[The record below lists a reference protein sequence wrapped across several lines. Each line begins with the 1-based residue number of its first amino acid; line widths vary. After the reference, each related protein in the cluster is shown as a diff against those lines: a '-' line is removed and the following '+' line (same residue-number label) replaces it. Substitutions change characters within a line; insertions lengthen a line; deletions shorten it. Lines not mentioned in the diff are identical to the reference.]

1 MTPDNPT
8 PDAVPV
14 NPVVPPQTPVTS
26 TDAPAQVVLPEQK
39 PAEDP
44 FQRLQKKTVT
54 VPQQLGSVQGAQV
67 KKGSRISPK
76 FFLIGCGVFFL
87 FFLGIVYAGL
97 YYAVTS
103 SEFLQTIGLAIEDVK
118 NILIIFAVLFFGILF
133 FVGFYVLVLNVY
145 RLVTVK
151 ERKLVHG
158 IGTVFGV
165 IILAMTIVLGTLSIT
180 RIRALSGA
188 TQIQT
193 DQLALPYVVT
203 KDKAIWVNEGVPLIA
218 PMKMKYQLNKDQ
230 FDRNILPEL
239 AGNQVASFILDCGNG
254 QQLEGNNQMHLSAN
268 SYFPEHCLYMNKG
281 DYTIKL
287 EVSYFNK
294 ATNESQTK
302 TYELYTL
309 TIPAEISLSTLDDK
323 PVLND
328 KKTEYI
334 LGVAPVTA
342 QVRAQRLFTDLSLD
356 TDTIVWDTDGDGAPD
371 VNNNASFD
379 LPLTTSKLHT
389 INYKLPG
396 LPTKFKDTWLT
407 FDLRVLESTLAKC
420 DLQIEEIEGKKYRF
434 KAQFDELVTV
444 SKYTYLIYDTQLD
457 TLVDKID
464 ANKETITYAFRQWG
478 QYEISMMYFT
488 PEAQKWSCNAK
499 DLTVGFTGNQVDF
512 TLKYKQDASA
522 PFVSISGSSDVQLDE
537 PNQTIKV
544 SIVPATLEFTIT
556 DIFPDKTAKV
566 AVYFDGKQIFEER
579 SNVYELNVWTL
590 GKKQLEFR
598 VTTAQGKESSQEY
611 TIDISRASVSALI
624 KAEPLVGE
632 DPLEVVLDASVS
644 PLYDEEDEIV
654 YFTRD
659 FGDGNTLQNVSQ
671 GKVTHTYV
679 FDQTK
684 QQGEY
689 YPSVTVKTRKWFTD
703 TYRVKEPIVVKRKQ
717 KVIDISLDSHPTQ
730 QAQVGDTVQVSVE
743 TDGVVTHIA
752 WDFGNTKS
760 IDCDDRSCANSATV
774 FDAPGEYVIRA
785 EIEYAND
792 TPVTARVKIK
802 VFE

>member
-1 MTPDNPT
+1 MTPENT
-8 PDAVPV
+8 PAEGTPEAQ
-14 NPVVPPQTPVTS
+14 PQSTTPP
-26 TDAPAQVVLPEQK
+26 PAQPIVLPEQQ
-39 PAEDP
+39 PVDDP
-44 FQRLQKKTVT
+44 FQRMQKKTVT
-54 VPQQLGSVQGAQV
+54 VPQQLGGVQGQV

-145 RLVTVK
+145 RLVTIK
-151 ERKLVHG
+151 ERKALHG
-158 IGTVFGV
+158 IGTVFGI
-165 IILAMTIVLGTLSIT
+165 IILALTIVLGTLSIT
-180 RIRALSGA
+180 RIRALSG
-188 TQIQT
+188 TTKIQT

-203 KDKAIWVNEGVPLIA
+203 ADKAIWVNEGVPLIA

-230 FDRNILPEL
+230 FDRNILPDL
-239 AGNQVASFILDCGNG
+239 AGNQVASFVLNCGNG

-268 SYFPEHCLYMNKG
+268 SYFAEHCLYMNKG
-281 DYTIKL
+281 DYPVTL
-287 EVSYFNK
+287 EVNYFNRS
-294 ATNESQTK
+294 TNEQQSK
-302 TYELYTL
+302 TYELYTV
-309 TIPAEISLSTLDDK
+309 TIPAEISISTLDDK
-323 PVLND
+323 PTLND

-342 QVRAQRLFTDLSLD
+342 QLRAQRLFTDLSLD
-356 TDTIVWDTDGDGAPD
+356 TDTIVWDTDGDGVAD
-371 VNNNASFD
+371 VNDNASFD

-396 LPTKFKDTWLT
+396 LPTKFKDVWLT

-420 DLQIEEIEGKKYRF
+420 AITIEEIEGKKYRF
-434 KAQFDELVTV
+434 KPQFDELVTI
-444 SKYTYLIYDTQLD
+444 SKYTYLIYDKQLD

-464 ANKETITYAFRQWG
+464 ANKDILTYTFRQGG

-488 PEAQKWSCNAK
+488 PEAQKGSCNAE
-499 DLTVGFTGNQVDF
+499 DLVVGFTWNQVAF

-522 PFVSISGSSDVQLDE
+522 PFVSLSGSTDVKLDE

-544 SIVPATLEFTIT
+544 NILPATLEFTIT

-579 SNVYELNVWTL
+579 DDVYELNIGAL
-590 GKKQLEFR
+590 GKKPLEFR
-598 VTTAQGKESSQEY
+598 VTTAQGKVSSQEY

-624 KAEPLVGE
+624 KADPVVGE

-654 YFTRD
+654 YFTWD
-659 FGDGNTLQNVSQ
+659 FGDGKTLQNVSQ

-689 YPSVTVKTRKWFTD
+689 YPSVTVKTRKGFTD
-703 TYRVKEPIVVKRKQ
+703 TYRMTEPIIVKRQQ
-717 KVIDISLDSHPTQ
+717 KVVNISLDSHPTQ
-730 QAQVGDTVQVSVE
+730 QAKVGDAVLVSVE
-743 TDGVVTHIA
+743 TDGVITRID
-752 WDFGNTKS
+752 WDFGNTKTMG
-760 IDCDDRSCANSATV
+760 CDDRSCANTATS
-774 FDAPGEYVIRA
+774 FDTPGEYVIRA
-785 EIEYAND
+785 EIQYQNES
-792 TPVTARVKIK
+792 PVTARVKIK